1 MDPAATGSRKR
12 KRLLALGLALVLGFA
27 AGELGAR
34 LVFGAPMAER
44 LPLMFMRAHPT
55 RGWAMVPGQTHYTYT
70 HEVRLNALGLRGPEL
85 GPKEPGERR
94 VLFLGD
100 SLTYGQGVAEEDTVP
115 SALERELAARTGTK
129 WTVVNAGHRAYDTVQ
144 ELALLEEL
152 GEAIQP
158 DVVLLGWY
166 WNDVNERPIQTTFE
180 NLGPRGEIAFD
191 TGNTVEGFDRVA
203 WRLKQ
208 LVRSSAL
215 VMVVHD
221 AFSSKGK
228 PYEPDYFDKGLQRL
242 GRYLE
247 RFRARCATLGAVP
260 VFVQYPDPAL
270 LAGAGATRPYD
281 ERALALAHERSLAT
295 VELLPALEPLF
306 EARGRAPTLP
316 FDGHYDGAANRA
328 MGTHLAAVLLELEVV
343 RGP

>member
-1 MDPAATGSRKR
+1 MPADPARSR
-12 KRLLALGLALVLGFA
+12 KRLLALTLALLLVGGV
-27 AGELGAR
+27 GEVAAR
-34 LVFGAPMAER
+34 LVFGAPMAEH
-44 LPLMFMRAHPT
+44 LPLMFMRANPA
-55 RGWAMVPGQTHYTYT
+55 RGWQMVPGQHHFTYT
-70 HEVRLNALGLRGPEL
+70 HEVRVNALGLRGPEL
-85 GPKEPGERR
+85 EPKQPGERR

-115 SALERELAARTGTK
+115 SALERELAARTGAR
-129 WTVVNAGHRAYDTVQ
+129 WTVVNAGHRAYDTPQ

-152 GEAIQP
+152 GETVQP

-166 WNDVNERPIQTTFE
+166 WNDVNERPIRATHE
-180 NLGPRGEIAFD
+180 NLQQLGEIAFD
-191 TGNTVEGFDRVA
+191 TGNRVEGLDRLA

-221 AFSSKGK
+221 AFSAKGK

-247 RFRARCATLGAVP
+247 RFRARSEGLGAVP
-260 VFVQYPDPAL
+260 VFVQYPDPAR
-270 LAGAGATRPYD
+270 LAGPGLTAPYE
-281 ERALALAHERSLAT
+281 ERAAALARERGLAV
-295 VELLPALEPLF
+295 VELLPGLRPLF
-306 EARGRAPTLP
+306 AERGRAPTLP

-328 MGTHLAAVLLELEVV
+328 MAAHLAQALLALEGV
-343 RGP
+343 RGDG

>member
-1 MDPAATGSRKR
+1 MDAARPSRR
-12 KRLLALGLALVLGFA
+12 KKLLALALALMLALVV
-27 AGELGAR
+27 GELVAR
-34 LVFGAPMAER
+34 AVFGAPMAER

-55 RGWAMVPGQTHYTYT
+55 RGWQMVPGQDHFTYT
-70 HEVRLNALGLRGPEL
+70 HAVRVNALGLRGPEL
-85 GPKEPGERR
+85 GAKEPGERR

-115 SALERELAARTGTK
+115 GALERELAARTGTK
-129 WTVVNAGHRAYDTVQ
+129 WTVVNAGHRAYDTPQ

-152 GEAIQP
+152 GEEIQP

-180 NLGPRGEIAFD
+180 NLTAKGKIAFD
-191 TGNTVEGFDRVA
+191 TGDTVTGLDLLA
-203 WRLKQ
+203 WRAKQ

-228 PYEPDYFDKGLQRL
+228 PYEPDYFEKGLQRL

-247 RFRARCATLGAVP
+247 RLRARAEKLGAVP
-260 VFVQYPDPAL
+260 VFVQFPDPARL
-270 LAGAGATRPYD
+270 SGPGATGPYD
-281 ERALALAHERSLAT
+281 ERALGLARERSVPV
-295 VELLPALEPLF
+295 VELLPALRPLY
-306 EARGRAPTLP
+306 EARGHAPTLP
-316 FDGHYDGAANRA
+316 FDGHYDGEANRA
-328 MGTHLAAVLLELEVV
+328 MAAHLASELLALDSL
-343 RGP
+343 RAR